1 MSKALNTEDVLCF
14 TLQHPG
20 LSSPP
25 GGIKAKN
32 KNTKIQPQPINERN
46 IEGLKGPEIVI
57 LDPLTQTLICLNP
70 SFGEHG

>member
-1 MSKALNTEDVLCF
+1 MSKALSTETILCL

-25 GGIKAKN
+25 GRIKAKN
-32 KNTKIQPQPINERN
+32 TKIKPQPINERN
-46 IEGLKGPEIVI
+46 IERLKRPEIVI

>member
-1 MSKALNTEDVLCF
+1 MSKALNTEAVLCF
-14 TLQHPG
+14 SLQHPG
-20 LSSPP
+20 LSSPS
-25 GGIKAKN
+25 GGIKA